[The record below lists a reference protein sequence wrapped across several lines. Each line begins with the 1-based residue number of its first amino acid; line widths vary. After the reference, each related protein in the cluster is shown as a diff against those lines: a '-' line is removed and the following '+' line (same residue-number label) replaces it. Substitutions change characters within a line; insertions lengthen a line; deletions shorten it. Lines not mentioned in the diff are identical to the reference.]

1 MTENSCEYP
10 GDREQAIVAYLY
22 GDSGDTDAAL
32 VGDFKEHLSTCGLCR
47 SELAAFEDVRMSLGR
62 WTAPEPDSL
71 RSDANPWGPP
81 SGGPLRLQ
89 PDSTGGPI
97 RLKPDPTRSVWR
109 NPPAW
114 AQAVAAVLLLGVAAG
129 LANLDIRYDG
139 EGLRVRTG
147 WLDAAPVA
155 DNRSPDE
162 GPWRAELTALEQRLR
177 ADLSPAPASQIAVSA
192 ASTEGPLGPD
202 ALRRLRALVEDSE
215 RRQQRELA
223 LRLGEAMRELSV
235 QRQEDLVR
243 IDRNI
248 GAMQSNTGREML
260 RQRSD
265 LLNYV
270 TVRTAAR
277 PQ

>member
-1 MTENSCEYP
+1 MTENICGYP

-22 GDSGDTDAAL
+22 GDSGDSDAAL

-62 WTAPEPDSL
+62 WPAPRL
-71 RSDANPWGPP
+71 RSEDRPSLGAAGPRRVENLP
-81 SGGPLRLQ
+81 GYGAAASPPGPGL
-89 PDSTGGPI
+89 
-97 RLKPDPTRSVWR
+97 DPRSVSR
-109 NPPAW
+109 DIPAW

-155 DNRSPDE
+155 DNRPPDE
-162 GPWRAELTALEQRLR
+162 RPWRAELTALEQRLR
-177 ADLSPAPASQIAVSA
+177 ADLNPAPASQIAVSA
-192 ASTEGPLGPD
+192 ASTEAPLGPE
-202 ALRRLRALVEDSE
+202 ALRRLRTLVEESE

-223 LRLGEAMRELSV
+223 LRLGEAMREVSV

-277 PQ
+277 P

>member
-1 MTENSCEYP
+1 M
-10 GDREQAIVAYLY
+10 
-22 GDSGDTDAAL
+22 
-32 VGDFKEHLSTCGLCR
+32 
-47 SELAAFEDVRMSLGR
+47 
-62 WTAPEPDSL
+62 
-71 RSDANPWGPP
+71 
-81 SGGPLRLQ
+81 
-89 PDSTGGPI
+89 
-97 RLKPDPTRSVWR
+97 
-109 NPPAW
+109 
-114 AQAVAAVLLLGVAAG
+114 
-129 LANLDIRYDG
+129 
-139 EGLRVRTG
+139 RTG
-147 WLDAAPVA
+147 WLGVCARRPIAVPA
-155 DNRSPDE
+155 DE

-177 ADLSPAPASQIAVSA
+177 ADLRPAPASQIAVSA
-192 ASTEGPLGPD
+192 ASTEGPLGPE
-202 ALRRLRALVEDSE
+202 ALRRLRTLVEESE

-223 LRLGEAMRELSV
+223 LRLGEAMREVSV